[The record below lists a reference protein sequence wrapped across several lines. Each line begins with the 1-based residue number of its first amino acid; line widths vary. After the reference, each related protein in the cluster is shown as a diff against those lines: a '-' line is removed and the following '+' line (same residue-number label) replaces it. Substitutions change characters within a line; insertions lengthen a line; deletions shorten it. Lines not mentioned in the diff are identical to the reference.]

1 MENQWR
7 VMVLEEFLC
16 TALVYQM
23 TNTRNINVVVVLE
36 QYSVLIEKNNVVTL
50 LYSWLLWACN

>member
-7 VMVLEEFLC
+7 VIVLEEFLY

-50 LYSWLLWACN
+50 LYSWLLWARN